1 MLTADRDEIA
11 HLELR
16 AALSDGAQKLA
27 ALAEADGVE
36 TTGQLVVLL
45 DHRARHVDLLV
56 ECLLNNKCQQGKTCK
71 MRKLV
76 HRIGQQQKEK
86 QPSHLHIVIADL
98 ERMDVDAGHV
108 ALDELLYVAHGHRV
122 AASVAYRLVGVQNK
136 LNCCCCFC
144 CC

>member
-36 TTGQLVVLL
+36 TTGQLFVLL

-56 ECLLNNKCQQGKTCK
+56 DVLEETIECLLNNECQQGKTCQ
-71 MRKLV
+71 MRKFV
-76 HRIGQQQKEK
+76 
-86 QPSHLHIVIADL
+86 
-98 ERMDVDAGHV
+98 
-108 ALDELLYVAHGHRV
+108 
-122 AASVAYRLVGVQNK
+122 
-136 LNCCCCFC
+136 
-144 CC
+144 